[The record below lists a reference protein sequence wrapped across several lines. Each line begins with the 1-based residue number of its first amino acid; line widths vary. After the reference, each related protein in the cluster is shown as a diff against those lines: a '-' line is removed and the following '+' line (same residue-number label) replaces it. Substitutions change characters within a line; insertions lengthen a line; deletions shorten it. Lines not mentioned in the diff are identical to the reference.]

1 MRNLFIIDW
10 GWKLFSLFLAVTIWL
25 TVHSILE
32 PEAASLAGQN
42 NKFTLE
48 KTVLIVSST
57 ADVSFY
63 RTSPA
68 VVTVTV
74 SGPPTVMDQLKGSQI
89 RALVDLTNSTPGM
102 VQVSVLAPPEVT
114 LIRIE
119 PPVVAVIPPVKR

>member
-1 MRNLFIIDW
+1 MRNLFIKDW

-42 NKFTLE
+42 SKFTLE

-57 ADVSFY
+57 ADVSFF

-68 VVTVTV
+68 VVAVTV
-74 SGPPTVMDQLKGSQI
+74 SGPPAVMDQLKGSQI
-89 RALVDLTNSTPGM
+89 RALVDLTNSAPGM

-119 PPVVAVIPPVKR
+119 PPMVVVIPPKR